1 MDNENDM
8 LDLTPD
14 LLLSAYAAGVF
25 PMAEGRHDG
34 SVGWYDPPLRGILP
48 LDALHV
54 PTRLRRTVR
63 AQIYDV
69 TFNTDFAYVIRACAD
84 ARAETWINDIIIDL
98 YTKTHQ
104 RGFAHSAEVRDK
116 QTGQI
121 VGGLYGISLGGAFF
135 GESMFSHARDASKVG
150 FVHLA
155 ARLRA
160 RGFSLWDAQFVNPHL
175 LQFGCIEIPRRE
187 YHKRLQAALARS
199 DVRFMR
205 GNNNYSG
212 LASVSRDSI
221 YTPSGAGTVGRAASG
236 TGAAEASPAGLLAT
250 GVSDAAAAAA
260 AAAASAA
267 ASGVASAVGS
277 ASDENFSDFADVT
290 DFLQSITHTS

>member
-1 MDNENDM
+1 MDAEDDII
-8 LDLTPD
+8 DLTPD

-34 SVGWYDPPLRGILP
+34 SIGWYDPPMRGILP

-54 PTRLRRTVR
+54 PARLRRTVR
-63 AQIYDV
+63 AQVYDV

-84 ARAETWINDIIIDL
+84 ARVETWINDIIIDL
-98 YTKTHQ
+98 YTKTHH

-116 QTGQI
+116 QSGQI
-121 VGGLYGISLGGAFF
+121 VGGLYGIALGGAFF

-160 RGFSLWDAQFVNPHL
+160 RGFTLWDAQFVNPHL
-175 LQFGCIEIPRRE
+175 LQFGCIEMPRRE

-205 GNNNYSG
+205 GGLGYSG

-221 YTPSGAGTVGRAASG
+221 YTSSGAGADVDVSDEG
-236 TGAAEASPAGLLAT
+236 TLPAGGIPPT
-250 GVSDAAAAAA
+250 GFSAAAAAA

-290 DFLQSITHTS
+290 DFLQSITQTS

>member
-1 MDNENDM
+1 MHTEDDM
-8 LDLTPD
+8 IDLTPD

-34 SVGWYDPPLRGILP
+34 SIGWYDPPLRGILP

-54 PTRLRRTVR
+54 PARLRRTVR
-63 AQIYDV
+63 ARIYDV

-98 YTKTHQ
+98 YTKTHR
-104 RGFAHSAEVRDK
+104 RGFAHSTEVRDK

-187 YHKRLQAALARS
+187 YHKRLQAALAHS

-205 GNNNYSG
+205 GGHYSG

-221 YTPSGAGTVGRAASG
+221 YTPSGAGTVGNVASAA
-236 TGAAEASPAGLLAT
+236 GAGASLPAGMLAT
-250 GVSDAAAAAA
+250 GLSDAAAAAA
-260 AAAASAA
+260 AAAAASA

>member
-1 MDNENDM
+1 MDAEDDII
-8 LDLTPD
+8 DLTPD
-14 LLLSAYAAGVF
+14 LLLSAYASGVF

-34 SVGWYDPPLRGILP
+34 SIGWYDPPLRGVLP

-54 PTRLRRTVR
+54 PARLRRTVR
-63 AQIYDV
+63 SQVYDV
-69 TFNTDFAYVIRACAD
+69 TFNCDFSYVIRACAD
-84 ARAETWINDIIIDL
+84 ARVETWINDIIIDL
-98 YTKTHQ
+98 YTKTHH
-104 RGFAHSAEVRDK
+104 RGFAHSVEVRDK
-116 QTGQI
+116 QTRQI
-121 VGGLYGISLGGAFF
+121 VGGLYGIALGGAFF

-187 YHKRLQAALARS
+187 YHKQLQAALMRR

-205 GNNNYSG
+205 GGLYSG

-221 YTPSGAGTVGRAASG
+221 YTSSAAGTVAPSAGASVAAGADASG
-236 TGAAEASPAGLLAT
+236 ADVSAAPDSA
-250 GVSDAAAAAA
+250 
-260 AAAASAA
+260 AA
-267 ASGVASAVGS
+267 ASGVAAGLASSGA
-277 ASDENFSDFADVT
+277 ASDENFSDFADVA

>member
-1 MDNENDM
+1 MDAEDDII
-8 LDLTPD
+8 DLTPD
-14 LLLSAYAAGVF
+14 LLLSAYASGVF

-34 SVGWYDPPLRGILP
+34 SIGWYDPPLRGVLP

-54 PTRLRRTVR
+54 PARLRRTVR

-69 TFNTDFAYVIRACAD
+69 TFNCDFSYVIRACAD
-84 ARAETWINDIIIDL
+84 ARVETWINDIIIDL
-98 YTKTHQ
+98 YTKTHH
-104 RGFAHSAEVRDK
+104 RGFAHSVEVRDK
-116 QTGQI
+116 QTRQI
-121 VGGLYGISLGGAFF
+121 VGGLYGIALGGAFF

-160 RGFSLWDAQFVNPHL
+160 RGFTLWDAQFVNPHL

-187 YHKRLQAALARS
+187 YHKQLQAALMRR

-205 GNNNYSG
+205 GGTYSG

-221 YTPSGAGTVGRAASG
+221 YTSSAA
-236 TGAAEASPAGLLAT
+236 GAALPA
-250 GVSDAAAAAA
+250 SDAP
-260 AAAASAA
+260 ASAAA
-267 ASGVASAVGS
+267 ASGVAEGLASSGA
-277 ASDENFSDFADVT
+277 ASDENFSDFADVA